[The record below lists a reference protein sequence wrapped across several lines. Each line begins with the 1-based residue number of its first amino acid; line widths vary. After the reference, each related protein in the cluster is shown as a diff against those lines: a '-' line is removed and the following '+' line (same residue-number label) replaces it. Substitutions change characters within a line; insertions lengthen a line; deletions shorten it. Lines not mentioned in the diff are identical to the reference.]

1 MSLWSR
7 LLLLIRSLFISASER
22 SEDSLA
28 GLNDSY
34 QKQQA
39 LLREANQG
47 LIAIATACTRLEHQ
61 SSKLHARVPDLDKQA
76 RSALAGGNENLARL
90 ALQRKQAA
98 LTELAALDQ
107 HLSDMKH
114 EEQKLTVIVLDLMGQ
129 ISEFAIKRE
138 VITAR
143 YTAAQAQSDI
153 SRALS
158 DVSREVAGLS
168 AALTQA
174 EERARQME
182 DRAAAI
188 DDLVEH
194 DFRHHSGARNM
205 IERELDRIAVD
216 DQIDNIRLELAAIQ
230 ETTPQKRRQK

>member
-7 LLLLIRSLFISASER
+7 LLLLIRSLFSPAREK
-22 SEDSLA
+22 SEDPLV
-28 GLNDSY
+28 GLTDAY

-39 LLREANQG
+39 LLREAKQG

-61 SSKLHARVPDLDKQA
+61 SSNLHARVPGLDEQA
-76 RSALAGGNENLARL
+76 RSALAAGNENLARL

-98 LTELAALDQ
+98 LSELAALNQ
-107 HLSDMKH
+107 HLSDMKD
-114 EEQKLTVIVLDLMGQ
+114 EEQRLSVIVLDLTAR
-129 ISEFAIKRE
+129 IREFAIKRE

-143 YTAAQAQSDI
+143 YSAAQARADI
-153 SRALS
+153 SQALS
-158 DVSREVAGLS
+158 GVSHETANLS

-174 EERARQME
+174 EERTRQME

-194 DFRHHSGARNM
+194 GFRHQSGARNM
-205 IERELDRIAVD
+205 IEHELDKIAVD
-216 DQIDNIRLELAAIQ
+216 DQLDTIRAELAAVQ
-230 ETTPQKRRQK
+230 ETTPKKTAK